1 MVAQEIK
8 KSFVA
13 KYKNEP
19 LLVKSPGRINLIGEH
34 TDYNLGFVLPAAIEK
49 AIYFAVQE
57 NDSDKIYIETFLT
70 SPEQIVF
77 DTVGNHRE
85 FTSFWGNYFKAILE
99 ILHEKKY
106 KLKGFDCVFGGD
118 IPIGSGLSSS
128 AALCCG
134 FIYAISELLD
144 LKIDKHEIALIAQK
158 AEHKIGLNCGLM
170 DQYAVLFGK
179 SSNALFLDCKTLE
192 FKHIPINL
200 EGYTWVLINSNIQH
214 NLAVDS
220 EYNKRR
226 QSCELVVDK
235 IRSYKEEV
243 SSLRDITIGNLNSI
257 KKEISPVDYKRAK
270 YILEE
275 NNRVEK
281 MKNVL
286 ISGDAEKIGSLLL
299 AGHNAMS
306 TEYEITTEELDIL
319 VSIGESLPGVLGSRM
334 MGGGFGGCTI
344 NLIKNEAIEES
355 LEAIVNEYEK
365 RTGITSEVVRLQI
378 GNGVHMVS

>member
-1 MVAQEIK
+1 MAK
-8 KSFVA
+8 LDFV
-13 KYKNEP
+13 
-19 LLVKSPGRINLIGEH
+19 
-34 TDYNLGFVLPAAIEK
+34 
-49 AIYFAVQE
+49 
-57 NDSDKIYIETFLT
+57 
-70 SPEQIVF
+70 
-77 DTVGNHRE
+77 
-85 FTSFWGNYFKAILE
+85 
-99 ILHEKKY
+99 
-106 KLKGFDCVFGGD
+106 
-118 IPIGSGLSSS
+118 
-128 AALCCG
+128 
-134 FIYAISELLD
+134 
-144 LKIDKHEIALIAQK
+144 
-158 AEHKIGLNCGLM
+158 
-170 DQYAVLFGK
+170 
-179 SSNALFLDCKTLE
+179 
-192 FKHIPINL
+192 
-200 EGYTWVLINSNIQH
+200 
-214 NLAVDS
+214 
-220 EYNKRR
+220 
-226 QSCELVVDK
+226 
-235 IRSYKEEV
+235 
-243 SSLRDITIGNLNSI
+243 